1 MKTMKSAF
9 GKLPGIFYGMAM
21 IFLFFAF
28 VAPGFVSKFNILAL
42 SKDCCLLIIISL
54 GMHMTILSGKLDISV
69 GAVMSFCGV
78 VTALLLQ
85 AGVNMWVAILA
96 GILLGACMGTL
107 SGYLIAYQGFD
118 FWVVTYAFMG
128 IAQGLALVLSDGN
141 TIPGFSENFRF
152 FGTGKIFGIFV
163 IIWIT
168 ILISAFMV
176 YLNFKTKFGYNVYSV
191 GGSPSSAQL
200 SGINVRRVCLSVFAI
215 SGIMSAVSGIL
226 LAAKSNSA
234 SPIGG
239 SGYEFDAIAAVLI
252 GGTPF
257 CGGVGRITHT
267 IMGAILMRMLRNGL
281 NLVGLSPYW
290 QTFIIGAIVMLVII
304 VDVLHQRRKSEQAE
318 RRVYLL
324 ET

>member
-1 MKTMKSAF
+1 MKSIKSAA
-9 GKLPGIFYGMAM
+9 GKLPGIVYGLAA
-21 IFLFFAF
+21 IFVFFTLIAQ
-28 VAPGFVSKFNILAL
+28 GFLSKFNLLAL

-78 VTALLLQ
+78 VTGLMLQ
-85 AGVNMWVAILA
+85 AGINMWVAILA
-96 GILLGACMGTL
+96 GILLGAGIGSL
-107 SGYLIAYQGFD
+107 SGYLIAYQEFD

-128 IAQGLALVLSDGN
+128 VAQGLALVLSKGN
-141 TIPGFSENFRF
+141 TIPGFEERFRF
-152 FGTGKIFGIFV
+152 FGTGKIFGVFV

-168 ILISAFMV
+168 IAICIFMI
-176 YLNFKTKFGYNVYSV
+176 YLNFKTKFGYNVFSV
-191 GGSPSSAQL
+191 GGSAHSAQL
-200 SGINVRRVCLSVFAI
+200 SGINVRHIYLSVFAI
-215 SGIMSAVSGIL
+215 SGTMAAISGVL

-239 SGYEFDAIAAVLI
+239 AGYEFDAIAAVLI

-257 CGGVGRITHT
+257 CGGMGRITHT

-304 VDVLHQRRKSEQAE
+304 VDVLHQRKKNRQSE
-318 RRVYLL
+318 RRVYRL
-324 ET
+324 EA